1 MKVKVNSVKA
11 EELPELND
19 EFASEASEFD
29 TLDELKADI
38 RKAAA
43 QDAEG
48 RQATEARDA
57 FIAKLQEGLEI
68 PVPKG
73 VKAEMVEQQLKNV
86 TADPSKATKEQKA
99 EAEETVEKELRDQM
113 VLDVLAQDGIETE
126 MVHVGNKAIRGC
138 LACGQC
144 IKHRNE
150 RCIQDDEVNEW
161 IQKMKTA
168 DGILIGSPVH
178 FSAIGGTMKS
188 FLDRAFYVTGVN
200 GGMLRHKVGAA
211 VVAVRLAT

>member
-1 MKVKVNSVKA
+1 MKTV
-11 EELPELND
+11 
-19 EFASEASEFD
+19 
-29 TLDELKADI
+29 
-38 RKAAA
+38 
-43 QDAEG
+43 
-48 RQATEARDA
+48 A
-57 FIAKLQEGLEI
+57 FNGS
-68 PVPKG
+68 PN
-73 VKAEMVEQQLKNV
+73 KNGN
-86 TADPSKATKEQKA
+86 TFHA
-99 EAEETVEKELRDQM
+99 LQM
-113 VLDVLAQDGIETE
+113 VLDVLAQEGIETE

-211 VVAVRLAT
+211 VVAVRRSGGIPTFNQLNTFLNYAEMLVPSANYWNVIHGTRPGEVVKDDEGQQIMRVLGRNMAWMMKLVEHGRGAVEPPAAEKKVYMNFIR